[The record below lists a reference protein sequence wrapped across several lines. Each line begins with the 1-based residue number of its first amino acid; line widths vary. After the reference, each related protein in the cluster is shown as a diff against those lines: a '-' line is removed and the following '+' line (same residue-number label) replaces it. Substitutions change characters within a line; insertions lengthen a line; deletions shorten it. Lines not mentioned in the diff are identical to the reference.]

1 MKTKLAFCLAVI
13 SIWTANSNAQLFD
26 DFNDGTLN
34 TSLWSTFSTSFGNSS
49 LSESGGNLRFGNG
62 SAIITTS
69 QFVNPTISGRFRI
82 SGWEYDRFK
91 VLIRSDGTMID
102 THWQSRI
109 GGLGIQFTS
118 GSNPDYGS
126 SQTLQLWNFRTG
138 TLLTSAAPTIS
149 MNTWY
154 DFTIADSG
162 SQISVFLNNSAT
174 PTLTYV
180 TTTSYGNYV
189 EFGNREQAAGSW
201 PPPYYLDLDFV
212 SVVPEPNTLTL
223 FSAGIAGILF
233 VRRKCCV

>member
-1 MKTKLAFCLAVI
+1 MKTKLALCLALV
-13 SIWTANSNAQLFD
+13 SVWTANTNAQLFD

-34 TSLWSTFSTSFGNSS
+34 PSLWNTFNPSFGNSS
-49 LSESGGNLRFGNG
+49 LSESGGNLRFVNG
-62 SAIITTS
+62 AAIITTA
-69 QFVNPTISGRFRI
+69 QFANPTISGRFRI

-91 VLIRSDGTMID
+91 VLLRSDGTTID

-126 SQTLQLWNFRTG
+126 AQTLQLWNFRTG
-138 TLLTSAAPTIS
+138 TLLTTAAPTIN

-162 SQISVFLNNSAT
+162 SLISVFLNNSAT
-174 PTLTYV
+174 PALSYA

-201 PPPYYLDLDFV
+201 PPPYYLDLDYLV
-212 SVVPEPNTLTL
+212 IVPEPNALALIVAFVATR
-223 FSAGIAGILF
+223 FVAKKGIRL
-233 VRRKCCV
+233 